1 MQVVTTADREA
12 ALALREALADISGFW
27 YRLDD
32 DGPLCQAIA
41 RHRVQTEQRLV
52 RQAFLEA
59 QCVPVALDAAKGSE
73 QPMAARAPRR
83 LLPALAV
90 GSPISGMNCG

>member
-1 MQVVTTADREA
+1 MQAVTPADREA

-41 RHRVQTEQRLV
+41 RHRVQAEQRLL
-52 RQAFLEA
+52 RQAFPEMQSLPA
-59 QCVPVALDAAKGSE
+59 ALDPARASE
-73 QPMAARAPRR
+73 QPVTASATRR
-83 LLPALAV
+83 LLPAIAV
-90 GSPISGMNCG
+90 AAPISGINCG

>member
-1 MQVVTTADREA
+1 MQVVTPADREA

-41 RHRVQTEQRLV
+41 RHRVQTEQRLL
-52 RQAFLEA
+52 RQAFPEA
-59 QCVPVALDAAKGSE
+59 QAVPLLPDPAKPSE
-73 QPMAARAPRR
+73 PPIARL
-83 LLPALAV
+83 LLPAIVKTA
-90 GSPISGMNCG
+90 PISGINCG